1 MDSSSF
7 TFRPL
12 SNLVRVAV
20 PQASKQRFGDPLGP
34 LGQLRGK
41 WQGTGFNTIWRPL
54 FDPKYPDQHHFLE
67 LNLTVE
73 TIEFTEIGGEIPNR
87 GVLQTDLIMFG
98 LSYLQLV
105 NDNHGNGL
113 HLEPGV
119 WLTIPATTNPA
130 VQDTVARLGSI
141 PHGTSILAQ
150 GFASDEQRAPV
161 IDPVDITAFKIGDPA
176 AKKVFAETNLS
187 IPTIF
192 RSDPS
197 LIAGV
202 TQAMVDNPNVVLTD
216 AIAGQKILRTTNLV
230 ITTGQTPVIGGG
242 TANTAFLE
250 GAPGPGHGPNADAA
264 QMTAIFWIE
273 EVDDGAGGSFLQL
286 QYTQTVLLDFR
297 GLSWPHVSLATL
309 RLVEPSSDTAAGDDM
324 AAAPEPLPRPTRHQ
338 ARRG

>member
-1 MDSSSF
+1 MDSSNFS
-7 TFRPL
+7 FRPL
-12 SNLVRVAV
+12 SNLTRLTA
-20 PQASKQRFGDPLGP
+20 PQGARERFGDPLGA

-87 GVLQTDLIMFG
+87 GLLQTDLIMFG

-119 WLTIPATTNPA
+119 WLNIPATTNPQ
-130 VQDTVARLGSI
+130 VQDTVARLGSV

-150 GFASDEQRAPV
+150 GFASDEQRAPN
-161 IDPVDITAFKIGDPA
+161 IDPVDITAFKIGDPT
-176 AKKVFAETNLS
+176 AKKPFAESNLS

-192 RSDPS
+192 RSDPA

-202 TQAMVDNPNVVLTD
+202 TQAMVDNPNSVLTD
-216 AIAGQKILRTTNLV
+216 AIAGQKILKTTNLV

-250 GAPGPGHGPNADAA
+250 GEPGPGHGPNADAA

-309 RLVEPSSDTAAGDDM
+309 RLVEPAS
-324 AAAPEPLPRPTRHQ
+324 Q
-338 ARRG
+338 